1 MSNGSWLKISM
12 KHLLTVVG
20 TRPQLI
26 KAAPVGRALK
36 AAGIQET
43 MVDTGQ
49 HYDWEMAGTFYK
61 SLGLDFERA
70 VNLSVGSGP
79 HGAQTGA
86 MLGAIEKVLLERKP
100 ECVLVYGDTNSTLA
114 AALAAVKLH
123 IPVAHVEAGLR
134 SFNMRMP
141 EEINRIVAD
150 RVSTWLFCPTQ
161 TAVGNLAKE
170 GRAEG
175 VSLVGDVMY
184 DAALIFGAE
193 AERQSTIL
201 DKLGLTPKSYCLA
214 TLHRAENTDDPGRLG
229 ALAKALAR
237 VAREMPVVLPLH
249 PRTVKALAA
258 HGLRGALEAEAN
270 VRICPPQDYLE
281 MMMLEKNAA
290 VIATDSGGVQKEAF
304 FHRVPCVILRSETE
318 WVELLELGWTR
329 MMPEWTEEILAKAIL
344 GAVGTKGK
352 DAAPFGDGNAS
363 GAIASV
369 VAKSSG
375 AAHSR

>member
-1 MSNGSWLKISM
+1 M

-36 AAGIQET
+36 AAGLEET
-43 MVDTGQ
+43 LVDTGQ
-49 HYDWEMAGTFYK
+49 HYDWEMAGTFYQ
-61 SLGLDFERA
+61 SLGLDIGRA
-70 VNLSVGSGP
+70 VNLSVGSGA

-86 MLGAIEKVLLERKP
+86 MLAAIEKVLLERQP
-100 ECVLVYGDTNSTLA
+100 ECVLIYGDTNSTLA
-114 AALAAVKLH
+114 AALASVKLH

-161 TAVGNLAKE
+161 TAVDNLAKE
-170 GRAEG
+170 GRTEG

-193 AERQSTIL
+193 AERRSTVL
-201 DKLGLTPKSYCLA
+201 GNLGLAPKSYCLA
-214 TLHRAENTDDPGRLG
+214 TLHRAENTDDAGRLG
-229 ALAKALAR
+229 VLVEALAR

-258 HGLRGALEAEAN
+258 HGLRGRLEAEAN
-270 VRICPPQDYLE
+270 VRICAPQDYLE

-318 WVELLELGWTR
+318 WVELLELGWTK
-329 MMPEWTEEILAKAIL
+329 MMPDNEPGAVCDAILGGRNTQGKGGNPFGTGVSASAVAEVLAKA
-344 GAVGTKGK
+344 
-352 DAAPFGDGNAS
+352 
-363 GAIASV
+363 
-369 VAKSSG
+369 
-375 AAHSR
+375 